1 MARKIT
7 IRRVGTIFPALC
19 LVVIVVIT
27 TCLAWLSIAG
37 LPQWVLRRVEQ
48 QVAPYGVQLKLGDVK
63 LALSSGLAFKVE
75 DTRLSMPMGEAETA
89 ELSFRKLLVDFNIY
103 ELAAGQLMPSDV
115 QLIDAGIELPLL
127 TEANDKLSVRELN
140 TGIHFYN
147 KGSLAGITCTGLL
160 QGIRV
165 QLRTEVALPD
175 QALHAENTESAQ
187 AEAQT
192 KQQHIE
198 LDKLIEP
205 VRPYLLKAHQE
216 IARQQWTE
224 KQQPRLDVLLRLRDK
239 SPEAIIN
246 AEIPTYEIGQLL
258 FRDAELKLTIDRD
271 SYIIDRLSFRTE
283 KPASKVSIKGGY
295 DKALRQLSFTAE
307 STAAIIQMARLYY
320 GEEPESILSRIY
332 PNSTTPP
339 HIILRGNID
348 FAEDFALNSLT
359 LRGSIDQKKLNIGS
373 THVNSLQLSFFLSDG
388 NFNIDKL
395 KISLPDGELEANAS
409 SAEGQG
415 KASIAANMP
424 VETLLQLISD
434 ISGQPVFLPHTMNA
448 HGIIHL
454 KAAANMA
461 VNEFVPGK
469 TRMIDLVPELRS
481 LELQLGVDA
490 LRFGQVT
497 LTHPGLTLKLE
508 DVHHP
513 MPGRESFS
521 IGSTQIS
528 AAVDKLQTTNG
539 ETIETVQLSAQIH
552 EASLDALQDWQH
564 SLLLR
569 RAEVSATAATLR
581 HSEGC
586 MQGMVF
592 SLTDIHNFTP
602 QHSWQQ
608 LLAGT
613 RGQFSIADITRH
625 DGTLSLHEAQLLIHP
640 TKDGKGSIDASIRIG
655 DKELRTALALD
666 YARTEQTGELGF
678 ALQRTEIPLGAF
690 VPLLE
695 TMGGKMTALEY
706 PEKVII
712 STDGSVNINT
722 GHMGKTQ
729 VTLELPEL
737 VRTPNT
743 LAVNRGIRIPLQLKL
758 DGQLEHNEQGELLY
772 DAALTVGHGNTAFR
786 GSVNGNLDHF
796 CRIKGNS
803 DIRVDVINRLI
814 DDVDAHSIMRD
825 FRFDA
830 SSATRIT
837 DIDAMIRYTQGIDV
851 NVTCNAQILNTDFLI
866 GAIEDI
872 YDSKGEIVGEKLRTD
887 MGKNPYSRVFEATC
901 GVQVKVQMDC
911 LNERGEAIPDDMSVT
926 LTSPYL
932 RYDNRPW
939 LKRMNITNGVRSS
952 EIKGESIVFDLN
964 HNGIVLNH
972 LKGQCYPAYAFGMYF
987 APLQEFMSDI
997 EMQKPAKVH
1006 TQRCEF
1012 PISHNSQVPISGLIR
1027 AEAASGAALHF
1038 LGTRIPMN
1046 HFSGFVN
1053 LSDDYVFLDKLNA
1066 ATWEGVLNGAVKIGI
1081 SGPRT
1086 SFDGQITASNV
1097 NLKEIAAAYK
1107 TTLSPALC
1115 NGHIRFRAES
1125 PELNDLQ
1132 AYGSVTVSDGDLL
1145 QLGIFQP
1152 VGSFINDIPGYLL
1165 RLQNMVTGTGE
1176 ANSATAAKKEEEET
1190 GFFSTLLR
1198 TIFRTTDDTINSVD
1212 SSTQHIPFAN
1222 HFMRYNIQNAA
1233 ANFEI
1238 KDGFLFS
1245 RDMRATGYNLD
1256 VDMKLRLNLDTL
1268 ELRGNLWPRISS
1280 VPTLFIAPITFLS
1293 EYLIDIV
1300 IYGPVD
1306 NIQWK
1311 FTLDRIMSG
1320 KKTRPSVTAK
1330 GEDKQEKQ

>member
-27 TCLAWLSIAG
+27 VCLTWLSVAG

-48 QVAPYGVQLKLGDVK
+48 QVAPYGVQLKLGEVK

-75 DTRLSMPMGEAETA
+75 DSQLSMPMGDKETA
-89 ELSFRKLLVDFNIY
+89 ELNFRKLLVDYNIY
-103 ELAAGQLMPSDV
+103 ELAAGQTMPSDI

-127 TEANDKLSVRELN
+127 TENGDKLSTRELN

-147 KGSLAGITCTGLL
+147 KGALAGISCSGLI

-165 QLRTEVALPD
+165 KLRTEVSLPVQEQLD
-175 QALHAENTESAQ
+175 SDPESKQ
-187 AEAQT
+187 AEAEEKPQR
-192 KQQHIE
+192 IE
-198 LDKLIEP
+198 LDTLIEP
-205 VRPYLLKAHQE
+205 ALPYLHKVHQE

-224 KQQPRLDVLLRLRDK
+224 KQQPRLDVRLRLRDE
-239 SPEAIIN
+239 SPEATIN
-246 AEIPTYEIGQLL
+246 AEIPTYEIGNLI
-258 FRDAELKLTIDRD
+258 FRDAELNLSIDRD
-271 SYIIDRLSFRTE
+271 SYIIDHLSFRTE
-283 KPASKVSIKGGY
+283 KPDSKVSIKGGY
-295 DKALRQLSFTAE
+295 DKTLRQLSFTAE
-307 STAAIIQMARLYY
+307 STAALIQLARIYY
-320 GEEPESILSRIY
+320 GEEPEGILSRIY

-339 HIILRGNID
+339 HITLRGNID
-348 FAEDFALNSLT
+348 FSEDFALNSLT
-359 LRGSIDQKKLNIGS
+359 LRGAINQEKLNIGS

-409 SAEGQG
+409 SADGQG
-415 KASIAANMP
+415 QAAVAANMP
-424 VETLLQLISD
+424 VETLLQLIGD

-454 KAAANMA
+454 EAAAEMM
-461 VNEFVPGK
+461 VNEFEAGK
-469 TRMIDLVPELRS
+469 TRLMDLIPEVCS
-481 LELQLGVDA
+481 LNLQLGVDA
-490 LRFGQVT
+490 LRFGQTT
-497 LTHPGLTLKLE
+497 LTHPSITLKLQ
-508 DVHHP
+508 DISHP
-513 MPGRESFS
+513 MPGRESLR
-521 IGSTQIS
+521 IGNTQIS
-528 AAVDKLQTTNG
+528 AAVDKIQTTKG
-539 ETIETVQLSAQIH
+539 ESVETVRLSAQLNDVSADSP
-552 EASLDALQDWQH
+552 EDWENALK
-564 SLLLR
+564 LR
-569 RAEVSATAATLR
+569 QAEVSVSAETF
-581 HSEGC
+581 HYSEGC
-586 MQGMVF
+586 MQDLHF
-592 SLTDIHNFTP
+592 TLTDIHNFTP
-602 QHSWQQ
+602 RHSWQQ

-613 RGQFSIADITRH
+613 QGQFSIADITRN
-625 DGTLSLHEAQLLIHP
+625 DGTLSLQQAQLLIRP
-640 TKDGKGSIDASIRIG
+640 TMDSKGSIDASIRIG
-655 DKELRTALALD
+655 DKELSTGLALD

-678 ALQRTEIPLGAF
+678 VLQRTEIPLGAF

-695 TMGGKMTALEY
+695 AMGGKLTALEY
-706 PEKVII
+706 PERVII
-712 STDGSVNINT
+712 STAGSVNINT
-722 GHMGKTQ
+722 GYLGKTH
-729 VTLELPEL
+729 VELELPEL

-743 LAVNRGIRIPLQLKL
+743 LVVNRGRRIPLQLKL
-758 DGQLEHNEQGELLY
+758 NGDLEHSEQGELLY
-772 DAALTVGHGNTAFR
+772 DASLTVGHGNTAFH
-786 GSVNGNLDHF
+786 GTVSGNLDHF
-796 CRIKGNS
+796 CRIRGNS
-803 DIRVDVINRLI
+803 DIRADVINRLI
-814 DDVDAHSIMRD
+814 DDVDAHSIIRD

-830 SSATRIT
+830 GSATRIT

-851 NVTCNAQILNTDFLI
+851 NVNCHAQILNTDFLI
-866 GAIEDI
+866 GAIEDV
-872 YDSKGEIVGEKLRTD
+872 YNAKGEIVGEKLRTD

-911 LNERGEAIPDDMSVT
+911 LNEQGEAIPDDMSVT

-939 LKRMNITNGVRSS
+939 LKRMNITDGVRSS

-997 EMQKPAKVH
+997 ELRKPAKVH

-1012 PISHNSQVPISGLIR
+1012 PISRNSKVPISGLIR

-1038 LGTRIPMN
+1038 LGTRIPMD

-1053 LSDDYVFLDKLNA
+1053 LSDDWIFLDKLNA

-1081 SGPRT
+1081 STPRT

-1097 NLKEIAAAYK
+1097 NLKEIAAAYG

-1115 NGHIRFRAES
+1115 NGHIRFRADS

-1132 AYGSVTVSDGDLL
+1132 AYGSLTVSDGDLL

-1152 VGSFINDIPGYLL
+1152 IGSFINDIPGYLL
-1165 RLQNMVTGTGE
+1165 RLQDMVSGNSKE
-1176 ANSATAAKKEEEET
+1176 NSATAPKEEEEET
-1190 GFFSTLLR
+1190 GFFSTMLR

-1222 HFMRYNIQNAA
+1222 HFMRYNIQNAS
-1233 ANFEI
+1233 ANFDI
-1238 KDGFLFS
+1238 RDGYLFS

-1300 IYGPVD
+1300 IYGPID
-1306 NIQWK
+1306 KINWK
-1311 FTLDRIMSG
+1311 FTLDRIMKG
-1320 KKTRPSVTAK
+1320 QKTRPSVTAEGDNQK
-1330 GEDKQEKQ
+1330 KQ